1 MKNIFIVV
9 LWILAFSLIFCYMT
23 IRKKK
28 SEVKKL
34 TQVLL
39 LATALTEIVFSVTF
53 FNSRPLVI
61 DLAFG
66 LYLACVDWLL
76 YILMM
81 YTKQYT
87 KVFNEIKYVRFV
99 GYKEL

>member
-39 LATALTEIVFSVTF
+39 LATALTEIIFSVTF

-66 LYLACVDWLL
+66 FSLCGLAFV
-76 YILMM
+76 YIDD
-81 YTKQYT
+81 
-87 KVFNEIKYVRFV
+87 V
-99 GYKEL
+99 YKTIYKGI

>member
-53 FNSRPLVI
+53 FNSRPYI
-61 DLAFG
+61 DD
-66 LYLACVDWLL
+66 V
-76 YILMM
+76 
-81 YTKQYT
+81 
-87 KVFNEIKYVRFV
+87 
-99 GYKEL
+99 YKTIYKGI

>member
-1 MKNIFIVV
+1 MKNIFFVV

-61 DLAFG
+61 DMAFG
-66 LYLACVDWLL
+66 LYISCVDWLL

-87 KVFNEIKYVRFV
+87 KVFN
-99 GYKEL
+99 